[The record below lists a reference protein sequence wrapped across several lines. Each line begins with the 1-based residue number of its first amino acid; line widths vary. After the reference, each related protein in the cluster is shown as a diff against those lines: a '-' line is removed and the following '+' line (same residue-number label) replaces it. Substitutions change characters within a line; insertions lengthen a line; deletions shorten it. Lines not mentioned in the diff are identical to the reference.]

1 MLELR
6 FHGRGGQGTVLAAK
20 ILADAVLRAG
30 TGWCMAIPEFG
41 VERRGAPVVAYARIA
56 LGRVRLR
63 SRIYSPDA
71 VVVLDPASVRG
82 AAPLAGLKP
91 GGTLVVNSDLDAEAA
106 SARWPGRRVV
116 AVPARAIALKHR
128 LGPAA
133 TPLVNTAMV
142 GAVCALFGLAD
153 EEAVAAAVR
162 DAVPVKHEANE
173 AAAREGYAFA
183 RPLRLEEAGHAASR

>member
-30 TGWCMAIPEFG
+30 RGWCMAIPEFG

-56 LGRVRLR
+56 PDKVRNR
-63 SRIYSPDA
+63 SRIYEPD
-71 VVVLDPASVRG
+71 VVVILDPAVVRG

-91 GGTLVVNSDLDAEAA
+91 GGTLVVNSELSAQEAA
-106 SARWPGRRVV
+106 KRWPGLRVV
-116 AVPARAIALKHR
+116 TIPAKRIALEHK

-133 TPLVNTAMV
+133 SPLVNTAMA
-142 GAVCALFGLAD
+142 GAVCALFDLAD
-153 EEAVAAAVR
+153 VESIATAVR
-162 DAVPVKHEANE
+162 LAVPVKQEANE
-173 AAAREGYAFA
+173 AAAREAFA
-183 RPLRLEEAGHAASR
+183 FVLALKEESLHAAAR

>member
-41 VERRGAPVVAYARIA
+41 VERRGAPVTAYARISD
-56 LGRVRLR
+56 GPVRLR
-63 SRIYSPDA
+63 SRIYRPDA
-71 VVVLDPASVRG
+71 VVVLDPAAARG
-82 AAPLAGLKP
+82 DAPLAGLKP
-91 GGTLVVNSDLDAEAA
+91 GGALVVNSDLSPEAA
-106 SARWPGRRVV
+106 AERWPGHRVV
-116 AVPARAIALKHR
+116 AIPGRSIALKHR

-133 TPLVNTAMV
+133 TPLVNTAMA

-153 EEAVAAAVR
+153 EESIASAVR
-162 DAVPVKHEANE
+162 EAVPVKPEANE
-173 AAAREGYAFA
+173 AAAREAFA
-183 RPLRLEEAGHAASR
+183 FALPFRLEEALHAAAR